1 LSLRDFEFIPFVFV
15 QSASMMT
22 GLQIIHIRPKRFGLI
37 R

>member
-1 LSLRDFEFIPFVFV
+1 
-15 QSASMMT
+15 MMT